1 MLTSGDS
8 YLPHFGERVYEVVEL
23 DKSKME
29 MRASI
34 LTVDG
39 LTFVDVS
46 IGLLIKPVDAPS
58 VLVGNVYSG
67 TGSLVWDQVFS
78 AHVWGETLCQQDTF
92 LELKY
97 FRLFFDSARCENARP
112 ISFARNTYI
121 RGSRANIVTLSD
133 VLWEVVNEEVS
144 EEGAA
149 EKLSLVEPLAE

>member
-97 FRLFFDSARCENARP
+97 FRLYPVEDRLEG
-112 ISFARNTYI
+112 SFALT
-121 RGSRANIVTLSD
+121 RAADGED
-133 VLWEVVNEEVS
+133 VHVVGVWERP
-144 EEGAA
+144 EGY
-149 EKLSLVEPLAE
+149 VESTP

>member
-1 MLTSGDS
+1 MVFLFYSITTNIPKLNINSRCSCKADGSVTCIDSSTDEGCRDDYIRKVCFASFVSG
-8 YLPHFGERVYEVVEL
+8 
-23 DKSKME
+23 
-29 MRASI
+29 
-34 LTVDG
+34 
-39 LTFVDVS
+39 
-46 IGLLIKPVDAPS
+46 
-58 VLVGNVYSG
+58 
-67 TGSLVWDQVFS
+67 
-78 AHVWGETLCQQDTF
+78 

-133 VLWEVVNEEVS
+133 VLWEVVTEDVS